1 MPAVERSR
9 AHEQAALM
17 LAEREADPVAVA
29 AHLLVSE
36 PGQGDWARAPLRLAA
51 RRAEALG
58 DPSASVRYLERAV
71 EERPEGD
78 ELGEILFELGLA
90 AAHAG
95 DPDAAEYLERAAQAG
110 GRTRL
115 RAQHWTAVL
124 HLVAGRA
131 SRAADVLES
140 ALATCRRR
148 TRRRSRCSRR

>member
-17 LAEREADPVAVA
+17 LADRDADAVAVA
-29 AHLLVSE
+29 AHLLVSD
-36 PGQGDWARAPLRLAA
+36 PGQGDWARATLRRAA

-71 EERPEGD
+71 TERPDAD

-95 DPDAAEYLERAAQAG
+95 HPDAAEHLERAAEAG
-110 GRTRL
+110 GPTRL
-115 RAQHWTAVL
+115 RALHWIACSTW
-124 HLVAGRA
+124 
-131 SRAADVLES
+131 SRAAR
-140 ALATCRRR
+140 ARRPTCSRPRSPTCTRR
-148 TRRRSRCSRR
+148 TRRRSPCSRR